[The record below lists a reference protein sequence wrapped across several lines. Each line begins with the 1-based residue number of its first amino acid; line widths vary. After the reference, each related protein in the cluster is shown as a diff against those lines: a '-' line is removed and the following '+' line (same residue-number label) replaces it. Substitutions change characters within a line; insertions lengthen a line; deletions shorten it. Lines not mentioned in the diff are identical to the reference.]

1 MYCSS
6 NRNEHVFGTAFLV
19 AQRWNHL
26 VLNFF
31 PIDERLCV
39 IRIKGRFKNY
49 SLINAHALTNDAL
62 DEEKD
67 AFYEKLSKAY
77 NDCPRFDI
85 KIVLGDMNA
94 KVGREEVFRPTIGK
108 WSLHAET
115 NENGLRLIDFATEK
129 GMVVKGTFFPHKRI
143 HQATWESPDGVTKN
157 QIDHCLVLSLIHI

>member
-1 MYCSS
+1 LATWNVRTLYSPGRLRILTDELKKRKVDIVAVQETRYTKTTPNFTSHGYHMYCSS

-26 VLNFF
+26 VLNFL

-85 KIVLGDMNA
+85 KIVLGDMNP
-94 KVGREEVFRPTIGK
+94 K
-108 WSLHAET
+108 
-115 NENGLRLIDFATEK
+115 
-129 GMVVKGTFFPHKRI
+129 
-143 HQATWESPDGVTKN
+143 
-157 QIDHCLVLSLIHI
+157 